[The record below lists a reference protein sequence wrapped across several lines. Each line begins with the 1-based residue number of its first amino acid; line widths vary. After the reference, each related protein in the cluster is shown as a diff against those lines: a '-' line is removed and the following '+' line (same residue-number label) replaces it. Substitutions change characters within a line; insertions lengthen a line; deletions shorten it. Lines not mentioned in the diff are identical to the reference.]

1 MDIKKMYDLI
11 GGNCSLFFDWISFYG
26 KVKGAEAYDH
36 FSKINNPFEKT
47 IKWAETLKQEIIQN

>member
-1 MDIKKMYDLI
+1 MYDLI

-36 FSKINNPFEKT
+36 FSKINNPFEQT
-47 IKWAETLKQEIIQN
+47 IKWAETMKQVIIQN